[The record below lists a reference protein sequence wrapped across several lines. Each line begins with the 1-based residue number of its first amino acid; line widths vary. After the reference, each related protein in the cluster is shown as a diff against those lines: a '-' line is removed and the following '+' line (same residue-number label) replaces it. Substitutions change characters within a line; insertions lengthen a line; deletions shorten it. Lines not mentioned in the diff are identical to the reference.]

1 MIFSDNY
8 TVHEKYSV
16 LRQEHICTYSEMPW
30 AYTPLVDDIYSPN
43 LSNLTKNTLNN
54 VLDYEYFW
62 KDRDTIK
69 NEVKMLGINHIDDSI
84 ISFQTSFRL
93 LYACVRAEMKHF
105 IERTKIDHLYEA
117 CAKIDIIVPNNAA
130 SFTGMYHN
138 ADGVPTAIQITDKN
152 YNVIGYENDMLTQLV
167 DYSRRNYD
175 MCKGRLNV
183 YNDNQVS
190 ITMAFQHPV
199 AVFAKKSAQDSLTV
213 DDYRQLST
221 NRRSVSRQQSVGK
234 HVFGMRAYD
243 FLTDDQCKY
252 ILSTLWDDHTKDFM
266 MDLEYKF
273 NSDGTLADIVC
284 SVVKYHEFTD
294 VPNDMTAPLR
304 DNTNKEWKVQP
315 LKYNVNSS
323 RANKYTKPSL
333 TL

>member
-30 AYTPLVDDIYSPN
+30 AYTPLVDDVYSPN

-69 NEVKMLGINHIDDSI
+69 NEVKMLGINHTDDSI

-199 AVFAKKSAQDSLTV
+199 AVFAKKSAQDSLTA
-213 DDYRQLST
+213 DDYRKIST

-284 SVVKYHEFTD
+284 SVVKYHEFID
-294 VPNDMTAPLR
+294 IPNDMTAPLR
-304 DNTNKEWKVQP
+304 DNTNKEWQVQP